1 MLQNKIAAFFLCSI
15 VFLAG
20 CAAPTA
26 TPRPTSTAT
35 ATETSIPATV
45 TSPTVTAVPTRVQ
58 LDATGTPGVGK
69 EGAAVV
75 QPKTVEV
82 VPGGLNVV
90 PVNGEKM
97 YSDLMQNWATG
108 PANKAYMGALG
119 VHSGAELVAAAAK
132 YAKEQGQPDGTLWLP
147 ESVTLKGGTVAH
159 LGFLQ
164 SNNTADGAAFIGP
177 NVAAG
182 KVGYI
187 NITDIKLITFS
198 SYEWQSNAGGIQD
211 TVNPLL
217 ALNKGSDPV
226 HVGDL
231 GNRFS
236 PPAAPEV
243 GGFLVG
249 SDGQLYMVIGSM
261 QLYPTS
267 RFDVGQNLGQDGKAI
282 GATIKDTQ
290 YISAWEDALA
300 RGMNLESVAKP
311 TKEVIIQGK
320 GPQFFWVAR
329 SLVGDDNW
337 SFANSSDKFSG
348 SADLF
353 AVLQ

>member
-45 TSPTVTAVPTRVQ
+45 TSPTVTAVPTWIG
-58 LDATGTPGVGK
+58 LDSTPTPAGRK

-75 QPKTVEV
+75 QPETVEV

-147 ESVTLKGGTVAH
+147 ESVTLKDGTVAH

-164 SNNTADGAAFIGP
+164 NGAGEGLAYIGS
-177 NVAAG
+177 NVAAEQ
-182 KVGYI
+182 VGHVDI
-187 NITDIKLITFS
+187 TEVNILTFS
-198 SYEWQSNAGGIQD
+198 SYQYQQNVDGIKD
-211 TVNPLL
+211 KVDALL
-217 ALNKGSDPV
+217 AFNKGSDPI
-226 HVGDL
+226 HVGYL
-231 GNRFS
+231 GNKFS
-236 PPAAPEV
+236 PPSAFELS
-243 GGFLVG
+243 GFLVDKDGKIYMLAG
-249 SDGQLYMVIGSM
+249 SIKAWGLASIQDEFGI
-261 QLYPTS
+261 
-267 RFDVGQNLGQDGKAI
+267 GQDGSSN
-282 GATIKDTQ
+282 GSPTERDTQ
-290 YISAWEDALA
+290 LISAMIDALI
-300 RGMNLESVAKP
+300 RGIHLPSHTRPSKYVY
-311 TKEVIIQGK
+311 IQGE
-320 GPQFFWVAR
+320 GAQYFMVERQP
-329 SLVGDDNW
+329 GDALFTASPD
-337 SFANSSDKFSG
+337 SFSG
-348 SADLF
+348 TNDLF
-353 AVLQ
+353 AVSQ